1 MPSSTNEDQTEP
13 QAGDFR
19 IVLTLASG
27 SIVQSDPMTVHKTE
41 AEGPTLADL
50 MKLCETFTTRDTFQI
65 PLNGSAMWFNPAH
78 IMSLQIVTAND
89 GVRPVRTP
97 Q

>member
-1 MPSSTNEDQTEP
+1 MPSSNDATEDHNEP

-27 SIVQSDPMTVHKTE
+27 SIVQSDPMTVHRTA
-41 AEGPTLADL
+41 AEGATLADL
-50 MKLCETFTTRDTFQI
+50 KRLCETFTTRDTFQI

-78 IMSLQIVTAND
+78 IMSLQIVTA
-89 GVRPVRTP
+89 GEGRTS
-97 Q
+97 